1 MAGLSSTRIVWR
13 GPTITSAVRAA
24 AAVGANRAAER
35 LLALAVPLTPYLEGD
50 LVKSYGIH
58 EATAETVE
66 QGAQVQNSSK
76 YAKRQHEELGYK
88 HTHDPHPAAQAKFL
102 ETPAR
107 EHRDELY
114 GIMAATIAGA
124 I

>member
-76 YAKRQHEELGYK
+76 YAKRQHEELDWK
-88 HTHDPHPAAQAKFL
+88 HTLDPHPAAQAKFL
-102 ETPAR
+102 EQPLADNR
-107 EHRDELY
+107 AELY
-114 GIMAATIAGA
+114 AIMAATIAAGL
-124 I
+124 